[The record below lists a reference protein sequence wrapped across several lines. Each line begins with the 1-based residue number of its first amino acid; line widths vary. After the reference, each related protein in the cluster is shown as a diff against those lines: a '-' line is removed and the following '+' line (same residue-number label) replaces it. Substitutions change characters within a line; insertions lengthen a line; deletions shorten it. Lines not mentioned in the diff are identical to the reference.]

1 MTDICKLAHSLA
13 EPNSNYDSV
22 NKAVVTKL
30 KVVIDLLK
38 GSPDEQ
44 YALKEEINNLIGNP
58 EEINNYFK

>member
-22 NKAVVTKL
+22 NEAVVTKL
-30 KVVIDLLK
+30 KVVIDLLE

-44 YALKEEINNLIGNP
+44 RVLKKEIDNLINNPDEINNC
-58 EEINNYFK
+58 FK